1 MKTDFL
7 RFKKSD
13 LKMSLTIVL
22 AFMLVNCSKD
32 DNSENPPEDTRLALP
47 ATIENNTPLSIPD
60 ATNLTGLCGSN
71 TTPGNAENSIEITAD
86 GIIADPSK
94 VSIEVDISHTFGSD
108 VVLELFTPSG
118 NSVALIKRIG
128 ATADTNCGSGT
139 DFIAGNKLVFNSANM
154 LPLAAPFASGNYAPT
169 GGAGTFPNAVAMM
182 PLTTFLTGKNIK
194 GVWKMKMYDC
204 GVDDTGKLNSWK
216 LKFDTGALQ

>member
-13 LKMSLTIVL
+13 LKMNLMFLL
-22 AFMLVNCSKD
+22 ALMLVNCSKD
-32 DNSENPPEDTRLALP
+32 DNSEKPPEDTRLALP
-47 ATIENNTPLSIPD
+47 ATLENNTPLPIPD
-60 ATNLTGLCGSN
+60 ATNLTGACGSN
-71 TTPGNAENSIEITAD
+71 ATPGSAENSIEITAD
-86 GIIADPSK
+86 GIIANPSK

-118 NSVALIKRIG
+118 DSVGLIKRIG
-128 ATADTNCGSGT
+128 AANNTVCGT
-139 DFIAGNKLVFNSANM
+139 DADFIAGNKLVFNSANTT
-154 LPLAAPFASGNYAPT
+154 LLAAPFVSGNYAPT
-169 GGAGTFPNAVAMM
+169 SGMGTFPTTVMM
-182 PLTTFLTGKNIK
+182 TPLATFLTGKNIK
-194 GVWKMKMYDC
+194 GVWRMKMYDC